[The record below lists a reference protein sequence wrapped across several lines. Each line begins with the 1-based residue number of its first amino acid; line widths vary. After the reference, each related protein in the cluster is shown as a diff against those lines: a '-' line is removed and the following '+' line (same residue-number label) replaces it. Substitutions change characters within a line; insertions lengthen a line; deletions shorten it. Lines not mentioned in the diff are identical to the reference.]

1 MRRPY
6 LTVPVFLV
14 AFATAITTR
23 YVPMPQ
29 GGAIF
34 VALLGAAIAAAL
46 TLRID
51 SARNSPAPGGRIA
64 EQPSDNRATTAYMTP
79 PGATGDNSATIS
91 PKLRHDLRG
100 LISPAVLS
108 ADQLSSHEDPEV
120 RRRAE
125 QVLDALDRTTA
136 LIKAAR

>member
-14 AFATAITTR
+14 AFATAIATR
-23 YVPMPQ
+23 YVPLPQ

-34 VALLGAAIAAAL
+34 VALLGAAIAATL

-51 SARNSPAPGGRIA
+51 SARNSPAPGGRVA
-64 EQPSDNRATTAYMTP
+64 EPPLDNRAPAAP
-79 PGATGDNSATIS
+79 PGTTGDNIATIS

-136 LIKAAR
+136 LIKAAS